1 MKDFF
6 TFKRMLT
13 PVLIQ
18 VGMVIAMLV
27 LVLTGLY
34 GIFYQHDTLRGVIII
49 VLGPISMRLIAEFLV
64 VFFRLNETMTDIYNT
79 LQKIETT
86 NQQPKNITKNFD
98 EILL

>member
-18 VGMVIAMLV
+18 VGMVLGMLV
-27 LVLTGLY
+27 LVLTGFY
-34 GIFYQHDTLRGVIII
+34 GIFYQHDILRGGIII
-49 VLGPISMRLIAEFLV
+49 VLGPIAMRLIAEFLI

-79 LQKIETT
+79 LQKIETM
-86 NQQPKNITKNFD
+86 KSAK
-98 EILL
+98 